1 MVLMKKGVRL
11 KSKHILIG
19 ITVFLITLSFITI
32 KIRPQIT
39 FVEKGI
45 GLVVMPI
52 QKGLTNIENWFSDKV
67 YDIKKI
73 KTLGFENELL
83 LKEINE
89 LKYENK
95 ILQQDK
101 VELAR
106 LRNLYELDQKYAKY
120 PKIGAQVIGK
130 DPGNWYNV
138 FLIDKGENDGLK
150 VNMVVLSGN
159 GLVGH
164 IIEVGPGYSKVL
176 SIIDDDS
183 SVSSKILRTS
193 DLSFVTGDK
202 ILNGKGLCKVEY
214 LDNDAEIVVGDEVV
228 TSHLGSIYPP
238 GILIGNIKEIKYD
251 ENNLTKYAYISPV
264 VDFKHLEEVL
274 VLNTV
279 WNRNEENRRD

>member
-1 MVLMKKGVRL
+1 MVVMKRGVRL
-11 KSKHILIG
+11 KNKYIIIG
-19 ITVFLITLSFITI
+19 ITVFFISLSVITSRV
-32 KIRPQIT
+32 RPEIT
-39 FVEKGI
+39 FVEKGVGI
-45 GLVVMPI
+45 IVVPI
-52 QKGLTNIENWFSDKV
+52 QKVLTNIENWFSDKV
-67 YDIKKI
+67 DDIKKI
-73 KTLGFENELL
+73 KTLELENELL

-106 LRNLYELDQKYAKY
+106 LRELFELDQKYAKY

-138 FLIDKGENDGLK
+138 FIIDKGENDGLK

-193 DLSFVTGDK
+193 DLSFVTGDNT
-202 ILNGKGLCKVEY
+202 LNGKGLCKVEY

-238 GILIGNIKEIKYD
+238 GILIGTIKEIKYD
-251 ENNLTKYAYISPV
+251 QNNLTKYAYMTPV

-279 WNRNEENRRD
+279 WNRNEENRSD